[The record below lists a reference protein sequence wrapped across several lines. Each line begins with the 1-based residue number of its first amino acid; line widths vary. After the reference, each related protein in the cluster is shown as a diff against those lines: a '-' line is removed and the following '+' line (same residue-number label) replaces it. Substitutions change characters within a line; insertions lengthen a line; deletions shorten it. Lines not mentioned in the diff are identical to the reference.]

1 MQLLV
6 AYASTAVVFLAL
18 DAIWLSLT
26 VKLLYR
32 PSLGDLM
39 VDQINLP
46 PAILFYL
53 IYVAGVVVFAVQPA
67 LGSGRWMTALMLGA
81 LLGLVAYGTYD
92 LTNLATLRKWS
103 MLITAIDIGWGS
115 TLTAVS
121 ATAGFLI
128 TRLVA
133 GNG

>member
-103 MLITAIDIGWGS
+103 MLVTAIDIGWGS